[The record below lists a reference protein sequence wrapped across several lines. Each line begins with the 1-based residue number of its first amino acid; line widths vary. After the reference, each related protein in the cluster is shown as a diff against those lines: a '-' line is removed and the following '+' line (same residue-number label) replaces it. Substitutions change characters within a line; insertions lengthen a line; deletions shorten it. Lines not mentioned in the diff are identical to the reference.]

1 MTRNL
6 PAAKSSPTMASLKER
21 QREERAALILRAA
34 QEVFTERGYYDT
46 SIDEIAARAGIA
58 KGTVYLHFAS
68 KEDLLV
74 ALVEQQIVGFLSFVD
89 QVIGAPLTVRARL
102 DQILLN
108 VYTRM
113 QEQRNQVL
121 LELNT
126 RLGLTKSVIDR
137 RADLQAHIAQ
147 AMERITALLEEG
159 KRSGELDST
168 VPTPIMVA
176 TFVTLV
182 SPSGY
187 EQLLISGQVA
197 PAELVAYVGRIFF
210 PGMAARS
217 SQAASVSQE
226 EQ

>member
-1 MTRNL
+1 MTRNM
-6 PAAKSSPTMASLKER
+6 PAANSSSTMRSLKER
-21 QREERAALILRAA
+21 QREERAALILGAA
-34 QEVFTERGYYDT
+34 QEVFTERGYYDA

-89 QVIGAPLTVRARL
+89 QMIGEPLTVRARL
-102 DQILLN
+102 EQILLN

-126 RLGLTKSVIDR
+126 RIGLTKSVIEKR
-137 RADLQAHIAQ
+137 EKLQAHIAQ
-147 AMERITALLEEG
+147 ALERITALLAEG
-159 KRSGELDST
+159 QHTGELDSS
-168 VPTPIMVA
+168 VPTPILAA

-187 EQLLISGQVA
+187 EQLLTSGQVS
-197 PAELVAYVGRIFF
+197 PAELAAYVSRIFF
-210 PGMAARS
+210 PRMAAPS
-217 SQAASVSQE
+217 SQPA
-226 EQ
+226 